1 MNGGSSDG
9 GCRVQAGLR
18 NWPMAGARRWRL
30 LHHRRRVQRSLQLAL
45 VDPEHWYDD
54 PVINSDTRDRWLV
67 RDNRAGLYL
76 GPLWRW
82 ALCTG
87 SELPAWS
94 RLSYLQARLPDG
106 DKCRLAQLH
115 LPTWHDEFRWE
126 PHDPRVQRRQR
137 EHEQQLE

>member
-1 MNGGSSDG
+1 MLYGKDKP
-9 GCRVQAGLR
+9 RHLAR
-18 NWPMAGARRWRL
+18 NLKSNRRNDNLKRRCNQR
-30 LHHRRRVQRSLQLAL
+30 HRRRVQRSLQLAL

>member
-1 MNGGSSDG
+1 MLYGKDKP
-9 GCRVQAGLR
+9 RHLAR
-18 NWPMAGARRWRL
+18 NLKSNRRNDNLKRRCNQQ
-30 LHHRRRVQRSLQLAL
+30 HRRRVQRSLQLAL